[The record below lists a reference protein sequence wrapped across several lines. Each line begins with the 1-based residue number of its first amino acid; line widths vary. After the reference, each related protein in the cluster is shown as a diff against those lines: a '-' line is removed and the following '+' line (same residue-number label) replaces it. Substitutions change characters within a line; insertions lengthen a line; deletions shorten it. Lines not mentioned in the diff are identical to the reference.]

1 MRLAALEVLSRAK
14 FVAKLFP
21 SCVGSGLQEELFSP
35 VGSVL

>member
-21 SCVGSGLQEELFSP
+21 SWVGSGLQELFSP